1 MKLDEDVRMIS
12 AEAPVVFA
20 KACEFFMME
29 LTQRAWQ
36 VAEESKRRT
45 LQRSDVAQAIKA
57 VEVFDFLLDIVPVEG
72 AEGSQGGAVEPADP
86 GLPESKPAPPH
97 TTARTPPLDV
107 AGNARYGAAHE
118 YGHHGPRGE
127 VPLMHAPPYGEPR
140 LGDGRSAFVGETGAY
155 GGGAPPERR
164 EELHTAHF
172 HGYGGPM
179 TGYAR
184 DGAAQHHYA
193 HPQPDGLPRASP
205 PPPPQPYLQ

>member
-72 AEGSQGGAVEPADP
+72 AEGSQGGAVEPSDP

-118 YGHHGPRGE
+118 YGHHAAARRGTADARAA
-127 VPLMHAPPYGEPR
+127 VTASRG
-140 LGDGRSAFVGETGAY
+140 SATGA
-155 GGGAPPERR
+155 GRP
-164 EELHTAHF
+164 
-172 HGYGGPM
+172 
-179 TGYAR
+179 
-184 DGAAQHHYA
+184 
-193 HPQPDGLPRASP
+193 PRASP